1 MRIWSV
7 HPAYLDVKGL
17 VALWR
22 ETLLARH
29 VLLGLTKGYTNH
41 PQLDR
46 FKATTEPVQCIDYYL
61 SVVYDEAL
69 KRGYHFN
76 ETKFNNVE
84 KPHQISVT
92 NGQLQYETKHLL
104 NKLKLR
110 DPAKHKLLQHEKQLK
125 PHPLFKTTK
134 GGIEKW
140 EIVL

>member
-7 HPAYLDVKGL
+7 HPEYLDVKGF

-22 ETLLARH
+22 ETLLAKH

-46 FKATTEPVQCIDYYL
+46 FKAAADPVISIDYYL
-61 SVVYDEAL
+61 SVIYDEAL
-69 KRGYHFN
+69 KRGYHFDK
-76 ETKFNNVE
+76 TKFNKVGKPE
-84 KPHQISVT
+84 KISVT

-110 DPAKHKLLQHEKQLK
+110 DPDKFKQLSNEILLA
-125 PHPLFKTTK
+125 PHPIFTV
-134 GGIEKW
+134 IEGPVESW
-140 EIVL
+140 EIII

>member
-7 HPAYLDVKGL
+7 HPEYLDVKGL
-17 VALWR
+17 VAVWR

-46 FKATTEPVQCIDYYL
+46 FKAAPDPVNSIDYYL

-76 ETKFNNVE
+76 KTKFNKVS
-84 KPHQISVT
+84 KPKKISVT

-110 DPAKHKLLQHEKQLK
+110 DPAKYQLLKNEKQMK
-125 PHPLFKTTK
+125 PHPLFDATE
-134 GGIEKW
+134 GGAEKW
-140 EIVL
+140 EIIL

>member
-7 HPAYLDVKGL
+7 HPEYLDVKGL

-46 FKATTEPVQCIDYYL
+46 FKAVSDPVNSIDYYL

-69 KRGYHFN
+69 KRGYLFN
-76 ETKFNNVE
+76 KTKFNKVN
-84 KPHQISVT
+84 KPKKISVT
-92 NGQLQYETKHLL
+92 NGQLQFETKHLL

-110 DPAKHKLLQHEKQLK
+110 DPAKYNLLQHEKQMK
-125 PHPLFKTTK
+125 PHPLFDVTE

-140 EIVL
+140 EIIL

>member
-7 HPAYLDVKGL
+7 HPEYLDVKGL

-41 PQLDR
+41 PQLNR
-46 FKATTEPVQCIDYYL
+46 FKAAPDPVSSIDYYL
-61 SVVYDEAL
+61 SAVYDEAL
-69 KRGYHFN
+69 KRGYHFDK
-76 ETKFNNVE
+76 TKFNKVS
-84 KPHQISVT
+84 KPKKISVT

-110 DPAKHKLLQHEKQLK
+110 DPAKYKLLQHEKQMK
-125 PHPLFKTTK
+125 PHPLFDVIE

>member
-7 HPAYLDVKGL
+7 HPEYLDVKGL
-17 VALWR
+17 VAVWR

-46 FKATTEPVQCIDYYL
+46 FKAAPDPVNSIDYYL

-76 ETKFNNVE
+76 KMKFNPVS
-84 KPHQISVT
+84 KPKKISVT

-110 DPAKHKLLQHEKQLK
+110 DPAKYKLLQREKQMK
-125 PHPLFKTTK
+125 PHPLFDVTE

-140 EIVL
+140 ETVL

>member
-1 MRIWSV
+1 MRIWSI
-7 HPAYLDVKGL
+7 HPEYLDVKGL

-22 ETLLARH
+22 ETLLAKH

-41 PQLDR
+41 PQLNR
-46 FKATTEPVQCIDYYL
+46 FKAAADPVISIDYYL
-61 SVVYDEAL
+61 SVVYEEAL

-76 ETKFNNVE
+76 KTKFNKVS
-84 KPHQISVT
+84 KPKKISVT

-110 DPAKHKLLQHEKQLK
+110 DPAKHKLLQHVKQMK
-125 PHPLFKTTK
+125 PHPLFDVTE
-134 GGIEKW
+134 GGVEKW

>member
-7 HPAYLDVKGL
+7 HPGYLDVKGL
-17 VALWR
+17 VAVWR

-46 FKATTEPVQCIDYYL
+46 FKAAPDPVNSIDYYL

-69 KRGYHFN
+69 KRGYHFDK
-76 ETKFNNVE
+76 TKFNPVD
-84 KPHQISVT
+84 KPKKISVT

-110 DPAKHKLLQHEKQLK
+110 DPAKYKLLQHEKQMK
-125 PHPLFKTTK
+125 PHPLFIPVD
-134 GGIEKW
+134 GEIESW
-140 EIVL
+140 EVVI

>member
-7 HPAYLDVKGL
+7 HPEYLDVKGL
-17 VALWR
+17 VAVWR

-46 FKATTEPVQCIDYYL
+46 FKAAPDPVSSIDYYL
-61 SVVYDEAL
+61 SAVYDEAL

-76 ETKFNNVE
+76 KTKFNKVS
-84 KPHQISVT
+84 KPKKISVT

-110 DPAKHKLLQHEKQLK
+110 DPAKHKLLQHEKQMN
-125 PHPLFKTTK
+125 PHPLFNVVE
-134 GGIEKW
+134 GGIESW
-140 EIVL
+140 ETIL

>member
-7 HPAYLDVKGL
+7 HPEYLDVKGL

-22 ETLLARH
+22 ETLLAKH

-41 PQLDR
+41 PQLNR
-46 FKATTEPVQCIDYYL
+46 FKAAADPVISIDYYL

-69 KRGYHFN
+69 KRGYHFDK
-76 ETKFNNVE
+76 TKFNKVS
-84 KPHQISVT
+84 KPKNINVT

-110 DPAKHKLLQHEKQLK
+110 DPGKFKQLSNEILLT
-125 PHPLFKTTK
+125 PHPIFTV
-134 GGIEKW
+134 IEGPVESW
-140 EIVL
+140 EIII